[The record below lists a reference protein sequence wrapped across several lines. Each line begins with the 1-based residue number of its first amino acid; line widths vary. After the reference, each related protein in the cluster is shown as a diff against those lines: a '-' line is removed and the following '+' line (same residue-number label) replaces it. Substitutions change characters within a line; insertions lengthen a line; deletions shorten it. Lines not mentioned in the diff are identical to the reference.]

1 MVIWLGYAV
10 YVFFLLVLVCNGWEK
25 FFLLNIMSFS
35 IFLSPWIYAG
45 VGPVYRPEGGEVIIL
60 LEISAVL

>member
-10 YVFFLLVLVCNGWEK
+10 YVFFLLVLICNGWEK
-25 FFLLNIMSFS
+25 FFLLDIMSFS
-35 IFLSPWIYAG
+35 SFLSPWVYAG
-45 VGPVYRPEGGEVIIL
+45 VWPVYRPEGGEVIIL

>member
-10 YVFFLLVLVCNGWEK
+10 YVFFLLVLVCNGWEIL
-25 FFLLNIMSFS
+25 FLLDIMSFS
-35 IFLSPWIYAG
+35 SFLSPWVYAR
-45 VGPVYRPEGGEVIIL
+45 VCTVYRPEGGEVIIL

>member
-10 YVFFLLVLVCNGWEK
+10 YVFFLLVLVCNGWEI
-25 FFLLNIMSFS
+25 FFLLDMMSFAT
-35 IFLSPWIYAG
+35 FLSRRVYAG

>member
-35 IFLSPWIYAG
+35 IFLFPLGICGSVAG
-45 VGPVYRPEGGEVIIL
+45 FRPEGGEIIIL

>member
-10 YVFFLLVLVCNGWEK
+10 YVFFLLVLVCNGWEI
-25 FFLLNIMSFS
+25 FFLLDIMSFS
-35 IFLSPWIYAG
+35 SFLSPWVYAR
-45 VGPVYRPEGGEVIIL
+45 VCTVYRPEGGEVVIL

>member
-10 YVFFLLVLVCNGWEK
+10 YVFFLLVLVCNGWEI
-25 FFLLNIMSFS
+25 FFLLDIMSFS
-35 IFLSPWIYAG
+35 SFLSPRVYAG

>member
-25 FFLLNIMSFS
+25 FFLLNKMSFS
-35 IFLSPWIYAG
+35 IFLSPRVYAG
-45 VGPVYRPEGGEVIIL
+45 VGPVYRLEGGEVIIL